1 MNATHSGFWLGA
13 RRVRGIAL
21 ALLLLALLAAGGGY
35 LIHAATTTPT
45 VTAVHSAPVVAPA
58 AHAPNP
64 AGEGHYGDV
73 PRSAPNPAGEGHYP
87 G

>member
-1 MNATHSGFWLGA
+1 MNASRTGFTVGVS
-13 RRVRGIAL
+13 RIRMIAMV
-21 ALLLLALLAAGGGY
+21 LLLLALLAAGGGY
-35 LIHAATTTPT
+35 LIHSATTTPT